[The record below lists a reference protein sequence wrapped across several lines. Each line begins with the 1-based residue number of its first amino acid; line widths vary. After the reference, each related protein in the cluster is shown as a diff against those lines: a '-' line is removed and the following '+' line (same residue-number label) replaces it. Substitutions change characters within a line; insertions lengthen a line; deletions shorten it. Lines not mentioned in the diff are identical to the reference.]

1 VGARTKARKR
11 ALDVLYESELR
22 GLDAVAVLGERLAQA
37 DPPIPEYAV
46 TLVEGV
52 LANKARIDELLA
64 SYAVDWPLARMPA
77 VDRNLLRIGTYE
89 LLWCADDV
97 PQAVAISEAV
107 ELATSLSTDESPK
120 FVNGVLARVA
130 TERAA
135 VGEPS
140 GDVRGEVLA
149 GDGGAGGDEVGGGA
163 LEDDPA
169 AVVAGA
175 GAEVEDP
182 VGVRHDGEMVL
193 DHDDRL
199 PTIDEPVE
207 QPE

>member
-89 LLWCADDV
+89 LLWCAGDV
-97 PQAVAISEAV
+97 PEAVAISEAV

-130 TERAA
+130 TERAP

-149 GDGGAGGDEVGGGA
+149 GDGGAGGDEVGGRTG
-163 LEDDPA
+163 EDDPA

-193 DHDDRL
+193 DYDDRL
-199 PTIDEPVE
+199 ARVDQPVE